1 MKALLTGC
9 AGFIGSHL
17 TEKLIDRGY
26 EVIGI
31 DCFTDYYSRE
41 LKESNMVGFRGN
53 IDFIEEDILELDM
66 SLLDNVDVLF
76 HLAAQAGVR
85 KSWGEEFDI
94 YTRNN
99 VLATQRLLEGCKEHG
114 IEKFVYASSSSVYG
128 NTGLPMR
135 EDQYLKPY
143 SPYGVTKLAGENLCE
158 LYRMNFGIN
167 CVSLRY
173 FTVYGERQRPDM
185 AFHRFIKSIIEG
197 EPIKVFGD
205 GRQTRDFTYVGDIV
219 DATVK
224 AGESDATGVFNV
236 GGGSR
241 IELIDAIRV
250 LEEVL
255 GEADVRFE
263 ESKKGDVRD
272 TYADIS
278 KARDVLGYEPK
289 VSLKEGLEREVDW
302 LRVNIF

>member
-1 MKALLTGC
+1 MRALVTGC
-9 AGFIGSHL
+9 AGFIGSQL
-17 TEKLIDRGY
+17 TEKLIEKGY
-26 EVIGI
+26 DVIGV

-41 LKESNMVGFRGN
+41 LKASNMEKFRDQIN
-53 IDFIEEDILELDM
+53 FIEKDILELDM
-66 SLLDNVDVLF
+66 SLLGGVDVLF

-85 KSWGEEFDI
+85 KSWGKEFDI

-99 VLATQRLLEGCKEHG
+99 ILATQRLLEGCKEYG

-128 NTGLPMR
+128 NTELPMQ

-158 LYRMNFGIN
+158 LYRMNFGID

-185 AFHRFIKSIIEG
+185 AFHRFIRSIISG

-224 AGESDATGVFNV
+224 AGESDAVGVFNV

-241 IELIDAIRV
+241 IGLIEAIRM
-250 LEEVL
+250 LEEIL

-278 KARDVLGYEPK
+278 RAREVLGYTPE
-289 VSLKEGLEREVDW
+289 VGLREGLEREVEWFRDF
-302 LRVNIF
+302 VT